1 MNFVLDLIASTIGH
15 LQDKKTKKRKKKR
28 KQQNK
33 KASFYYEYRNS
44 PGFFVLVQMR
54 VSFTKFKY
62 ERKKKELNSGLSSK
76 KTPSCIS
83 PIT

>member
-15 LQDKKTKKRKKKR
+15 LQDKKTKKRKKKKR

-54 VSFTKFKY
+54 VSFAKFKY
-62 ERKKKELNSGLSSK
+62 ERKKN
-76 KTPSCIS
+76 
-83 PIT
+83 